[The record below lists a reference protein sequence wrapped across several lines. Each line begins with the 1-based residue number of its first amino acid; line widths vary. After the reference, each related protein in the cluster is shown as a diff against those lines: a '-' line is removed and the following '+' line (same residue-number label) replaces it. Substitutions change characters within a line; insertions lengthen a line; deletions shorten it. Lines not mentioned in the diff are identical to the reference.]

1 MAISNAPWD
10 GSASRWSDTAS
21 YCKSCLID
29 ENEPGTPS
37 DKKVQSK
44 CHLPVYEPGGALN
57 KNGLSAAA
65 GRLMQTQTSPANKKA
80 AARKLK
86 RLYAE
91 AKMDVPD
98 SVKRVAG

>member
-1 MAISNAPWD
+1 MASDKPWD
-10 GSASRWSDTAS
+10 GAASGYAS
-21 YCKSCLID
+21 TEAYCAACVLD
-29 ENEPGTPS
+29 LNPPGTPGE
-37 DKKVQSK
+37 KKTQDQ
-44 CHLPVYEPGGALN
+44 CHLPVFEPGGALN
-57 KNGLSAAA
+57 KNALSAAA
-65 GRLMQTQTSPANKKA
+65 GRLMQTKVSPDDKKA